1 MSSIPLYKAF
11 IEVGA
16 SEESATQASE
26 DVIQVSQL
34 PQLATKADIVLLE
47 KKITADTA
55 LLEKKLT
62 ADIVLLEKKITADI
76 ALLQEK
82 LTADT
87 ALLQE
92 KLTADTALLQEKLT
106 AAMAKQESRLI
117 KWMVGSLF
125 VFATIILAG
134 GGILFQILLS
144 SGVAQ

>member
-16 SEESATQASE
+16 SEESATKASE

-34 PQLATKADIVLLE
+34 PQLATK
-47 KKITADTA
+47 T
-55 LLEKKLT
+55 
-62 ADIVLLEKKITADI
+62 DI
-76 ALLQEK
+76 ALLKSDISLLEEK
-82 LTADT
+82 LTAT
-87 ALLQE
+87 
-92 KLTADTALLQEKLT
+92 
-106 AAMAKQESRLI
+106 MAKQETRLI

-134 GGILFQILLS
+134 GGILFQIMLS